1 MKLKYIAYGLGAL
14 GFLSL
19 GAVAMSSMEKNK
31 KADAIRILAEQ
42 GIEVETIRGAFF
54 GCSEDDVFK
63 YRFEG
68 YNANTKQ
75 YVKGNTC
82 SGWIKGT
89 TIRFQ

>member
-1 MKLKYIAYGLGAL
+1 MTLKYIAYGLGAL

-19 GAVAMSSMEKNK
+19 GLVAMSSIEKGK
-31 KADAIRILAEQ
+31 KEAAVRILEEQ

-68 YNANTKQ
+68 YNTNTKQ

-82 SGWIKGT
+82 SGWVKGT